1 MVTVKT
7 LAKGQIVIPME
18 LRRRF
23 GIEPGSFLEVRV
35 AEDHLQLHPLPAD
48 PIAAFRGSLA
58 RRPSLAKDLASEHR
72 REVKRDAK
80 R

>member
-1 MVTVKT
+1 MLTVKT
-7 LAKGQIVIPME
+7 LAKGQIVIPAA

-23 GIEPGSFLEVRV
+23 GIEPGALLELRV

-48 PIAAFRGSLA
+48 PIAAFRGSLKQ
-58 RRPSLAKDLASEHR
+58 RPSLAKALAAEHR